1 MVLSLCAALL
11 MQPQSALDRL
21 RIESKAALPLVGTPA
36 AKAFLSATAKLPKIE
51 SRTLYRH
58 PKTRQWSHTSQA
70 GYEKT
75 ELGEEFYYNTRYGT
89 PLAYARPLE
98 ILGGLGF
105 GTLKGKRIADF
116 GYGNI
121 GQLRLMAECGAE
133 AIGIDIDPLLTLFY
147 SEPGDTGKIGPGS
160 IKLLTGRWPADKELR
175 ESVGNLD
182 LFISK
187 NTLKRG
193 YVHPSRPV
201 DERMLVNLGV
211 NDRTFI
217 GSLYRSLKPGG
228 WVMIYNICP
237 AKAPADKPY
246 IPWADGENPF
256 PRTDWEKAGFKT
268 LAYDVIDTDSMR
280 SFARAFGWDKGDG
293 AMDLEKDFA
302 VWFSVFRRPL

>member
-1 MVLSLCAALL
+1 MIVTLCALL
-11 MQPQSALDRL
+11 LTQPQTALDRL
-21 RIESKAALPLVGTPA
+21 HAEAKAALPLVGTPT
-36 AKAFLSATAKLPKIE
+36 AKQFLSATSRLPKI
-51 SRTLYRH
+51 SPRTLYRN
-58 PKTRQWSHTSQA
+58 PKTREWSGTA
-70 GYEKT
+70 KEGFDKV

-89 PLAYARPLE
+89 PLAYARPLDV
-98 ILGGLGF
+98 LGGLGF
-105 GTLKGKRIADF
+105 GSLRDKRIADF

-121 GQLRLMAECGAE
+121 GQLRLMAECGADCL
-133 AIGIDIDPLLTLFY
+133 GIDIDPVLALFY
-147 SEPGDTGKIGPGS
+147 SQPGDVGRVGAGN
-160 IKLLTGRWPADKELR
+160 IKLLTGRWPAESSLR
-175 ESVGNLD
+175 QQVGSLD

-217 GSLYRSLKPGG
+217 ESVFRALKPGG

-237 AKAPADKPY
+237 AKAPLDKPY

-256 PRTDWEKAGFKT
+256 PRDQWEKAGFKT
-268 LAYDVIDTDSMR
+268 LAYDVVDTETMR

-302 VWFSVFRRPL
+302 VWFSVLRKP